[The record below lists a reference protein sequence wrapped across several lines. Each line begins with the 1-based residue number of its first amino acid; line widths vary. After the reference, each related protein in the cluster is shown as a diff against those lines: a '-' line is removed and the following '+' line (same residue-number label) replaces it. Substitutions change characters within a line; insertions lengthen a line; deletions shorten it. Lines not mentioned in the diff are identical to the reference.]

1 MEHDAILSFLLPDAS
16 VRPEE
21 APTTSSALTPAERQM
36 AEPATLPRVQ
46 KRKGQSK
53 KAPAKKKAPLRRQR
67 QPAIPPLAPSA
78 FYNIQQRSRGVS
90 PPPDTDLTL
99 DRPPTN
105 EPEHEL
111 DETTGTSTS
120 DQRPTNDAEPEL
132 TAEPEPET
140 PTPDTDKD
148 HEQDH
153 DTDNGNSDDSDDGPR
168 QPRLMRG
175 RSRVMTLAT
184 SSSDVVSYLNY
195 AGFIHFND
203 FGLS

>member
-1 MEHDAILSFLLPDAS
+1 MLF
-16 VRPEE
+16 
-21 APTTSSALTPAERQM
+21 
-36 AEPATLPRVQ
+36 
-46 KRKGQSK
+46 
-53 KAPAKKKAPLRRQR
+53 
-67 QPAIPPLAPSA
+67 
-78 FYNIQQRSRGVS
+78 RS
-90 PPPDTDLTL
+90 DTDLTL

-140 PTPDTDKD
+140 PTLDTDKD